1 MQVASPDGVHLTEVR
16 PEGRRSAGA
25 ARVRQP
31 LGEASASAWRSA
43 IGRGVAEQRE
53 SRRRRGGELRAVQ
66 VSAAQRLR
74 QFRAQSDAFVGLSF
88 ETISSVRPAGSAV
101 PAARRAPVLT
111 PTRRRTHALTRRVR
125 CALPASVFPDSVRA
139 CKLLFAPVRVRVG
152 HAAYVRTC

>member
-1 MQVASPDGVHLTEVR
+1 M
-16 PEGRRSAGA
+16 
-25 ARVRQP
+25 
-31 LGEASASAWRSA
+31 
-43 IGRGVAEQRE
+43 
-53 SRRRRGGELRAVQ
+53 Q

-101 PAARRAPVLT
+101 PTARRAPTKEPALA

-139 CKLLFAPVRVRVG
+139 CKLLYAPARMRVG
-152 HAAYVRTC
+152 HAAYVL